1 MRFSKWIVIGL
12 ATTSWLGVAG
22 SPSRADEKNEI
33 QERISM
39 LREKIQ
45 ELNANGLHDQANAL
59 KQETEELLR
68 ALKRSRE
75 ASPERGAGSDQHPD
89 SDRNKRRELAAAREK
104 AETMERSLRE
114 RMEMVEKHGQRLKH
128 TRAAAE
134 NLKHAEMHD
143 MARELMHRADEM
155 EAVLRHEKETL
166 QRDRERMQQRVVE
179 VQVEVQDARPDMELR
194 EAIGERAKQARE
206 QRAMNEAM
214 KREAN
219 ERHERERSHNEVRER
234 AMREAN
240 EEIGAAMRQLRQ
252 ENEAMRQ
259 ELRELAKNMERIG
272 AELKRR
278 GKE

>member
-22 SPSRADEKNEI
+22 SLSQADEVDDI
-33 QERISM
+33 RERISVV
-39 LREKIQ
+39 REKVQ
-45 ELNANGLHDQANAL
+45 ELNAKGMHDQANAL
-59 KQETEELLR
+59 KQEEEELRVALQRHLR
-68 ALKRSRE
+68 
-75 ASPERGAGSDQHPD
+75 PD
-89 SDRNKRRELAAAREK
+89 SDRSKRREPDPAREG
-104 AETMERSLRE
+104 AERMERSLRE
-114 RMEMVEKHGQRLKH
+114 RIEMVEKQGQRLKH

-179 VQVEVQDARPDMELR
+179 VQVEVQDARPGMELR

-206 QRAMNEAM
+206 QRAMNEAI

-219 ERHERERSHNEVRER
+219 ERHERDRSLAE
-234 AMREAN
+234 MREQTMRASD
-240 EEIGAAMRQLRQ
+240 EIGAAMRHLRQ

-272 AELKRR
+272 VELKRR
-278 GKE
+278 SKE